1 MRAQEEQT
9 QNQKQKLK
17 QKQKRGFARDILFLL
32 VVGVG
37 AAVLLS
43 FFPDRRP
50 VVYTSM
56 WEYMLELIQVFPAIA
71 VLMGLFAVWVTNEQ
85 VEKQLGQASGLRG
98 AAIALALGSLP
109 VGPLYVAFPIARGL
123 LSKGASTANIMIF
136 LSAWAS
142 IKIPQ
147 AMMEIQFL
155 GLKFAATR
163 VVLTTTFVVGMAY
176 LVDAMVRHQEKKK
189 LVAKTPAED
198 TSE

>member
-1 MRAQEEQT
+1 MRAQEKQT
-9 QNQKQKLK
+9 QNQKQKQK

-56 WEYMLELIQVFPAIA
+56 WEYMLELVRVFPAIA
-71 VLMGLFAVWVTNEQ
+71 VLMGLFAVWVTKEQ

-98 AAIALALGSLP
+98 AAIALVLGSLP

-123 LSKGASTANIMIF
+123 LSKGASTANVVIF

-147 AMMEIQFL
+147 TMMEIQFL

-163 VVLTTTFVVGMAY
+163 VVLTTLYVVGMAY
-176 LVDAMVRHQEKKK
+176 LVDAMVRYHEKKK
-189 LVAKTPAED
+189 QTANALTED
-198 TSE
+198 KNE